1 MSDANAAL
9 IALVGVLAG
18 GYINNF
24 LGDDYKRYREGQ
36 ALAGALA
43 GELKSH
49 GTAVPEI
56 RRQLESMLSYLQSPS
71 STLDFT
77 ENEFN
82 PPNSPVFDAGVAKLG
97 LLGPALAED
106 VAYVYEQIRAF
117 RITFSRVI
125 KIASKASREQ
135 TTFTLNY
142 CLTCLNR
149 ADERG
154 QKLVVDLQT
163 FAKAGYWRSRPW
175 LGLDKIPG

>member
-1 MSDANAAL
+1 MSDANTAL

-24 LGDDYKRYREGQ
+24 LGDDYRRFREGQ

-49 GTAVPEI
+49 GTAAPELK
-56 RRQLESMLSYLQSPS
+56 RQLTSMLSHVPS
-71 STLDFT
+71 LDFT
-77 ENEFN
+77 ETEFT
-82 PPNSPVFDAGVAKLG
+82 PPNSPVFDSSVSKLG

-117 RITFSRVI
+117 RITFSRVT
-125 KIASKASREQ
+125 KIAGKANHDQ
-135 TTFTLNY
+135 IAHMLNY
-142 CLTCLNR
+142 CLTCITH

-154 QKLVVDLQT
+154 QVLVVNLQR
-163 FAKAGYWRSRPW
+163 FAADGYWRTRPW
-175 LGLDKIPG
+175 LSWIRTLG